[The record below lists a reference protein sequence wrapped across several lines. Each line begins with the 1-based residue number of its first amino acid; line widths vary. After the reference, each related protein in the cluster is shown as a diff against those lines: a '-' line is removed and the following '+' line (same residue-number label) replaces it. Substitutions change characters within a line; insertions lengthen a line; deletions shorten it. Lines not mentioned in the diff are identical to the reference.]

1 MSGVIHLSLNS
12 GDRAMTFPVAH
23 VGGALEHPL
32 QAALLVIVALGYWRR
47 ALTLSRRGHPVPL
60 VRQLAFGAGI
70 GLALVA
76 LTSPL
81 AHLAICTL
89 IYVVV
94 GIVITGIGL
103 TGPILQ
109 PLLAIRPLNWLR
121 VLAHPA
127 VAFPLWAVDL
137 YAWHLPALYQGAVS
151 HPAVHALEHVCF
163 FGFGVLMW
171 MPLVGPLPRPAW
183 FGDLARL
190 AYVLCVRVA
199 GAALANVLLF
209 SSAVL
214 YPDYAPAERG
224 WDIGAITDQQIAGG
238 IMLAEGSLIT
248 LALLAWLL
256 TRTIRAQEE
265 AQGLVDLALSR
276 GIALE
281 PRRARRAVSGGWSEA
296 LRERIMRG

>member
-1 MSGVIHLSLNS
+1 
-12 GDRAMTFPVAH
+12 MTFPVAH

-81 AHLAICTL
+81 AHLGEELVSAHMAQHLLLADIAAL
-89 IYVVV
+89 LVVL
-94 GIVITGIGL
+94 GL

-276 GIALE
+276 GIAL
-281 PRRARRAVSGGWSEA
+281 SGGWSEA